1 MKFEFKDYPAYI
13 LARKFL
19 QLCFLH
25 FEKAGFM
32 QHKELK
38 QMIEALS
45 MKIITNTIN
54 LSGQNSEEESNVI
67 KKDLQKNINEIV
79 ALYDVVLEIGIIQQ
93 KDIYTI
99 ETYLQ
104 EIADEIEIAE
114 K

>member
-1 MKFEFKDYPAYI
+1 MEFKFKNHPAYV

-25 FEKAGFM
+25 FEKAGFI

-38 QMIEALS
+38 QMIEDLAL
-45 MKIITNTIN
+45 KIIVNTVH
-54 LSGQNSEEESNVI
+54 LSGQNSEEENSVI

-104 EIADEIEIAE
+104 EIADEIQISE